1 MLNKKNYIFEKVYV
15 ETPVDTD
22 KDGKYDL
29 VAVYIKRP
37 LETEEGKKVPS
48 IFVANPY
55 MLGCNEDWYIPHDV
69 NQELTVFPEQNIDE
83 KELLYD
89 FNQKPAV
96 EISQG
101 RITQGYAKP
110 EEITEDVE
118 LEALAD
124 IFEHFI
130 ARGYAA
136 VFAGGLGT
144 LDSEGIIKTGSQE
157 EVLAF
162 KSVIDWLNGR
172 ARAFTDKE
180 NSIETKAWWSTGKV
194 AMSGKSYL
202 GTLSIGVAAT
212 GVEGLETIIPEA
224 AISNWYDYYRYN
236 GLNLPAMEWQGDDLD
251 ILSKYCLSRARDS
264 ADFET
269 IREEFEDSQKYLFEN
284 QDRDSGNYNLFWD
297 ERNYLRQIDNIKAS
311 VFIVHGLNDWNVKT
325 SQCYNLFRE
334 LEKRNLPRKILLH
347 QGEHIYM
354 YKMQNSNMLSIL
366 ERWLDYYLKGIET
379 GIHKE
384 AKVLIQS
391 NLDMN
396 RWFESSSLED
406 EKNIHTF
413 ESIGKGEIKLIDDLA
428 ATVYDWEK
436 DNRQEWLDELVL
448 SEEAEYKNRI
458 KYVWDLNDIKN
469 NSDLRG
475 SGEASLSFRAS
486 INRPTAVLSAM
497 IVDLGLDYRVT
508 NEQMQD
514 DEGEFYLKLEENPSS
529 FKVITRGW
537 LNAQNRESNWAKKE
551 IKANQYYDYKFS
563 FIPTDYTIKKNH
575 KLGLIIY
582 GIDPEFTQRPKTVTQ
597 IRIEQE
603 SITLNLPIG
612 SE

>member
-37 LETEEGKKVPS
+37 LETEKGKKVPS

-83 KELLYD
+83 KEVLYD

-144 LDSEGIIKTGSQE
+144 LDSEGITKTGSQE

-366 ERWLDYYLKGIET
+366 ERWLDYYLKAIET

-384 AKVLIQS
+384 AKVSIQS

-396 RWFESSSLED
+396 RWFESSSLEA

-413 ESIGKGEIKLIDDLA
+413 ESIGKGEITLLDDLA

-448 SEEAEYKNRI
+448 LEEAEYKNRI

-469 NSDLRG
+469 NSNLRV
-475 SGEASLSFRAS
+475 SGEASISFRAS
-486 INRPTAVLSAM
+486 INQPTAVFSAM
-497 IVDLGLDYRVT
+497 IVDLGLDCRVT
-508 NEQMQD
+508 NEQIQD
-514 DEGEFYLKLEENPSS
+514 DKGEFYLKREEDPSS

-551 IKANQYYDYKFS
+551 IKAEQYYDYKFS
-563 FIPTDYTIKKNH
+563 FIPTDYTIQKNH